1 MSDLSESSIPYVAP
15 QILVVI
21 VFMRLTV
28 WNWLTSYQ
36 YNKDQLI
43 GPFSSWPMTF
53 LLKQCNSVFP
63 IYISPWSH
71 VPTKD
76 DLSTRPC
83 RRGNGI
89 ASAAPRL
96 QPRFCAT
103 HVESRPRAGQVFRS
117 WVCFFSLSV
126 VSKALEDKH
135 RHKSNLYDLA
145 EKLLAPWLTGPLPSA
160 RGSTWPTGCS
170 AGKIKDCLSKIS
182 LQYMISLFSGVK
194 WWLTFSTQA
203 KLQCPRLTWVQ
214 SFNRCKFL
222 LWRFLSFFEN
232 FS

>member
-83 RRGNGI
+83 RRGYGI

-96 QPRFCAT
+96 QLRFCAT
-103 HVESRPRAGQVFRS
+103 HVESCPRAGQVFRS
-117 WVCFFSLSV
+117 WVCFYSLSV
-126 VSKALEDKH
+126 VPKAL
-135 RHKSNLYDLA
+135 RTNIGILYSS
-145 EKLLAPWLTGPLPSA
+145 LTCMILQRSCWHHGWRVRYHPHEEVHDQPAALQVRLS
-160 RGSTWPTGCS
+160 
-170 AGKIKDCLSKIS
+170 GKA
-182 LQYMISLFSGVK
+182 V
-194 WWLTFSTQA
+194 A
-203 KLQCPRLTWVQ
+203 AV
-214 SFNRCKFL
+214 
-222 LWRFLSFFEN
+222 
-232 FS
+232 